1 MKGCFTFPLS
11 GGCFLGGGI
20 HFKVGGGRVVLHG
33 GASVLMG
40 GGGVLK
46 NIADRM
52 GAPSCPPTMGNPA
65 FLHGG

>member
-1 MKGCFTFPLS
+1 MGAVFQM
-11 GGCFLGGGI
+11 GGFILKLGGGE
-20 HFKVGGGRVVLHG
+20 G
-33 GASVLMG
+33 GAPWGGISFDG

>member
-11 GGCFLGGGI
+11 GGCFSDGGI
-20 HFKVGGGRVVLHG
+20 HFKVGGEG
-33 GASVLMG
+33 GAPWGGISFD